1 VIAVVHLVW
10 GPLGPQ
16 TVHRFLGSYDNRSA
30 GVDHELVV
38 ALNGMNLA
46 GAEGVQDEIESGLLS
61 MRARTVSLR
70 RPLLDLAAYLEVA
83 AQLDH
88 DRVCF
93 LNSHSELLGE
103 QWLAKL
109 DEALDE
115 RGAGIVGASGSWF
128 SPCSWAAHSLGLPSA
143 YRGIAPPR
151 AVAREQFAQIDSE
164 RGARD
169 EGVEAPGRVRGFLQ
183 NAPVLPMQLAAFPPF
198 PCEHL
203 RTNAIMVRRELI
215 PRLHTGRLASK
226 MDTYRLESGRSSLT
240 RQVRAMGMRALVVDR
255 RGRAWEPRDWY
266 KSCTLWQGDQEGLL
280 VADNQTRLYSRGGVD
295 RRRLLSTL
303 AWGELASPTVPE
315 CEPGRI
321 A

>member
-1 VIAVVHLVW
+1 MIAVVHLVW
-10 GPLGPQ
+10 GPLGPE
-16 TVHRFLGSYDNRSA
+16 TVRRFLRSYAERSA
-30 GVDHELVV
+30 GADHELVI
-38 ALNGMNLA
+38 ALNGMDRA
-46 GAEGVQDEIESGLLS
+46 GAEGVQDEIEARRSS
-61 MRARTVSLR
+61 TRARTLSLR

-88 DRVCF
+88 DRFCF
-93 LNSHSELLGE
+93 LNSYSELLDE

-109 DEALDE
+109 DSALDE
-115 RGAGIVGASGSWF
+115 PGAGIVGASGSWF
-128 SPCSWAAHSLGLPSA
+128 SACSWAAHSLGLPSA

-151 AVAREQFAQIDSE
+151 EVAREQFAQIDSE

-169 EGVEAPGRVRGFLQ
+169 ERVEAPGRVWGFLR
-183 NAPVLPMQLAAFPPF
+183 NAPVLPIQLAAFPPF

-203 RTNAIMVRRELI
+203 RTNAMMVRRELI
-215 PRLHTGRLASK
+215 ARLHTGRLASK
-226 MDTYRLESGRSSLT
+226 MDTYRLESGRRNLT

-255 RGRAWEPRDWY
+255 RGQAWEPRDWH
-266 KSCTLWQGDQEGLL
+266 KSSTLWQDDQQGLL

-315 CEPGRI
+315 REPGGL